1 MIWVPKKDTTTTYI
15 LPKIER
21 KNIMEITYTKCGD
34 YLLPNLILKPRKQE
48 NLNKYGLMRLDYL
61 KKNKSALYQQ
71 LLMQDKLYDHLFS
84 VSIEAKEKVNYLINK
99 MVKSDDS
106 ITEELKAT
114 NQILWVQKMN
124 NCKNI
129 AEEIVL
135 KELIYGDTIW

>member
-1 MIWVPKKDTTTTYI
+1 MK
-15 LPKIER
+15 
-21 KNIMEITYTKCGD
+21 ITYTKCGD

-84 VSIEAKEKVNYLINK
+84 VSIEAEEKVNYLIDE
-99 MVKSDDS
+99 MVKLDDS
-106 ITEELKAT
+106 INENLKVT
-114 NQILWVQKMN
+114 NQMLWVQKMN
-124 NCKNI
+124 NYKNT

-135 KELIYGDTIW
+135 KELIYGDTI